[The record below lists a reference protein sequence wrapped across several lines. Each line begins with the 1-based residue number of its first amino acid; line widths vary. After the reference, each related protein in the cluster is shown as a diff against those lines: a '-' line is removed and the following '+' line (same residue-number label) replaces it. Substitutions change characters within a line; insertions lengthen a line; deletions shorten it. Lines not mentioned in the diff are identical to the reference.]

1 MYVRSECG
9 SNMDALYRSERSKQH
24 IDSCFW
30 YCSEK
35 KNSKGKWSYK
45 PNVSFCQPSFSVM
58 SSTRVQKCTKKRV
71 FVWIFPV
78 TNTFSRLFRYHMN
91 APSHQPQEKRWG
103 VIYRHPT
110 SWKLNDFL
118 HWTYFHRS
126 RRKCR
131 SSWTERIIQQQACG
145 DDGRDLTARLGR
157 WESVLHSWHSKKP
170 EKLEILRIWVRR
182 WQSCGA
188 LK

>member
-1 MYVRSECG
+1 MFPFVSRVSVLCRQLVY
-9 SNMDALYRSERSKQH
+9 
-24 IDSCFW
+24 
-30 YCSEK
+30 
-35 KNSKGKWSYK
+35 KN
-45 PNVSFCQPSFSVM
+45 
-58 SSTRVQKCTKKRV
+58 VQKKGCSCE
-71 FVWIFPV
+71 FSQSQIH
-78 TNTFSRLFRYHMN
+78 FSRLFRYHMN
-91 APSHQPQEKRWG
+91 APSHQPQEERWG